1 MDKKGP
7 QSFNRDLISHSFL
20 QLFWDFD
27 YWLLNRGRPLNRW
40 PLHRGLTKIIIII
53 IIIMIIIIIIVIIII
68 IIMTN
73 NDNSNDYGMSSN
85 LS

>member
-7 QSFNRDLISHSFL
+7 QSLNRDLISHSFL

-27 YWLLNRGRPLNRW
+27 YWLLNRGWPLNRW
-40 PLHRGLTKIIIII
+40 PLHGGLTKIIIII
-53 IIIMIIIIIIVIIII
+53 IIIIIIT
-68 IIMTN
+68 TN
-73 NDNSNDYGMSSN
+73 NDNNNDYGMSSN

>member
-40 PLHRGLTKIIIII
+40 PLHRGLTKII
-53 IIIMIIIIIIVIIII
+53 VIIII

>member
-7 QSFNRDLISHSFL
+7 QSLNRDLISHSFL

-27 YWLLNRGRPLNRW
+27 YWLLNRGWPLNRW

-53 IIIMIIIIIIVIIII
+53 IIIM
-68 IIMTN
+68 TN
-73 NDNSNDYGMSSN
+73 NDNNNDYGMSSN

>member
-7 QSFNRDLISHSFL
+7 QSLNRDLISHSFL

-27 YWLLNRGRPLNRW
+27 YWLLNRGWPLNRW

-53 IIIMIIIIIIVIIII
+53 IVIIII
-68 IIMTN
+68 IIIIITTN
-73 NDNSNDYGMSSN
+73 NDNNNDYGMSSD

>member
-7 QSFNRDLISHSFL
+7 QSLNRDLISHSFL

-53 IIIMIIIIIIVIIII
+53 TIIIIIIIIVIIII

-73 NDNSNDYGMSSN
+73 NDNNNDYGMSSN

>member
-27 YWLLNRGRPLNRW
+27 YWLLTREWPLNRW
-40 PLHRGLTKIIIII
+40 PLHIGLTKI
-53 IIIMIIIIIIVIIII
+53 IIIIIIVIIII
-68 IIMTN
+68 ITTN
-73 NDNSNDYGMSSN
+73 NDNNNDYGMSSN

>member
-7 QSFNRDLISHSFL
+7 QSLNRDLISHSFL

-40 PLHRGLTKIIIII
+40 PLHRGLTKII
-53 IIIMIIIIIIVIIII
+53 VIIII

>member
-40 PLHRGLTKIIIII
+40 PLHRGLTKIIVI
-53 IIIMIIIIIIVIIII
+53 IIII